1 MQELVGMYIDGTW
14 RPAKGGATTALVNPA
29 TGEELGRL
37 SLAAAADIDDAL
49 AAVQRGFARWR
60 QIPSAERCRLISLAG
75 QLLRERVD
83 AIGRDLTLEQGK
95 TLAQA
100 RGEIFATAD
109 YFTGIAAAAMNLFG
123 RVPPTGSDGIRRSV
137 TYEPIGP
144 VFAVSPWNLP
154 AMMPGRK
161 IANSLGAGCSVIVK
175 PARETP
181 LSAYAIAKCCEEAG
195 IPPGVVN
202 VICGDAAQISEAMI
216 ASPVIRKVS
225 FTGSTPV
232 GRALAQSAGA
242 SLKKITLELGG
253 HAPVIVFDDVDL
265 EEVVEAT
272 VMARFANAGQSCLAP
287 TRFFVQERRYAQFVE
302 LFSARAGALRVG
314 EGMDPA
320 TQMGP
325 LTSARRLPLMD
336 GLVSDALTKGAR
348 LTAGGKRLERPGFFF
363 APTVLADVPEHAT
376 LMSEEPFGPVTAIV
390 PFAEV
395 PAVIERANATAY
407 GLAAYVFT
415 RNAELAMR
423 VVAQIE
429 AGMVGINSMSVAH
442 PSLPFGGVKDSG
454 IGREGAYDG
463 LLDSMVTKSISIGR
477 QGA

>member
-302 LFSARAGALRVG
+302 LFSARAAALRVG

-363 APTVLADVPEHAT
+363 APTVLADVPKDTT

-390 PFAEV
+390 PFAEAA
-395 PAVIERANATAY
+395 AVIERANATAY

-415 RNAELAMR
+415 RDAELAMR

-463 LLDSMVTKSISIGR
+463 LLDSMVTKSISVGR

>member
-1 MQELVGMYIDGTW
+1 MHELVGMYVDGTW
-14 RPAKGGATTALVNPA
+14 RPAKSGATTSLVNPA
-29 TGEELGRL
+29 TGEEFGRL
-37 SLAAAADIDDAL
+37 SLASAADIDDAL
-49 AAVQRGFARWR
+49 AAAQRGFARWR

-100 RGEIFATAD
+100 RGEILATAE
-109 YFTGIAAAAMNLFG
+109 YFTGIAGAAANLFG
-123 RVPPTGSDGIRRSV
+123 RVSPTGSDGIRRSV

-175 PARETP
+175 PARQTP
-181 LSAYAIAKCCEEAG
+181 LSAYAIAKCCEDAG

-232 GRALAQSAGA
+232 GRALAQEAGT
-242 SLKKITLELGG
+242 SLKKMTLELGG

-320 TQMGP
+320 TQMGS

-336 GLVSDALTKGAR
+336 ALVSDALTKGAR

-363 APTVLADVPEHAT
+363 APTVLADVPKHAT

-415 RNAELAMR
+415 RDDELAMR

-477 QGA
+477 QGG